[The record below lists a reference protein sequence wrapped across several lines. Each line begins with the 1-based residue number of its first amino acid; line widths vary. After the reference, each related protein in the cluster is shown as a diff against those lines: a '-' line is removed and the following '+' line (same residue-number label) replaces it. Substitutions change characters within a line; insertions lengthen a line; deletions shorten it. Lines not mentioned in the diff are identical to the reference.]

1 MNTNANPLLLAI
13 AHQLQVANL
22 LTLEQ
27 MKTNITDKNALRR
40 IAKEMD
46 RLPELQNKLLEDEAA
61 AANQPKDSGPELRG
75 VSPNAARAAAG
86 LPEYAH
92 MEWPAD
98 PGIDARNL
106 RAFTLEILH
115 TEVEQLR
122 RKADNTAAREALHAV
137 QNILD
142 RHINANIAESK
153 NATDKTPPPAPAR
166 ESYRDPD
173 LSEKWLAEAEWR
185 ARHDRT
191 RKYRIHDNQLITER
205 LVAEVRRLNEMLGR

>member
-1 MNTNANPLLLAI
+1 MNANTNPLLLAI

-27 MKTNITDKNALRR
+27 MKTNITDKNALCR

-46 RLPELQNKLLEDEAA
+46 RLPKLQNKLIEDEAA
-61 AANQPKDSGPELRG
+61 AAGLPKDSGQELRG
-75 VSPNAARAAAG
+75 VSPNTARAAAG
-86 LPEYAH
+86 LPAYSGHAL
-92 MEWPAD
+92 AID
-98 PGIDARNL
+98 PGIYGRNL
-106 RAFTLEILH
+106 RAFTLEMLH
-115 TEVEQLR
+115 SEVDQLR

-142 RHINANIAESK
+142 RHINANIAEGN
-153 NATDKTPPPAPAR
+153 NAAAKAPAPVPAR

-173 LSEKWLAEAEWR
+173 LSDKWLAEAEWR